1 MRFVSTLAVT
11 IILALPA
18 LAQRDWSKVEI
29 KATKVAGTV
38 HMLEGA
44 GGNIGVTI
52 GGDGVVIIDDQF
64 APLAPKI
71 KDAIAGLTDKPIK
84 FVLNTH
90 WHGDHTGGNE
100 YFGELAPLV
109 SHDNVR
115 KRLAEGMDT
124 ESRKTPPA
132 PPEALPILT
141 FNDRLTIHL
150 NGEEV
155 RAIHLPHA
163 HTDGD
168 AVIWF
173 TDSNVLHMGDVLF
186 SGLFPFIDLD
196 SGGSVDG
203 VIAAFEKIPATVPA
217 DIKVIP
223 GHGPLSTLDDIR
235 KSKEMILDCREIVRK
250 ALADGKTADQMKEE
264 KILAKYDA
272 WNWSFITTERW
283 IDTLVRDLGGKR

>member
-1 MRFVSTLAVT
+1 MKKKLYGIALSVL
-11 IILALPA
+11 LALPA
-18 LAQRDWSKVEI
+18 LAQRDWNKVEI
-29 KATKVAGTV
+29 KATPVAGTV
-38 HMLEGA
+38 YMLEGA

-52 GGDGVVIIDDQF
+52 GEDGIVIIDDQF

-71 KDAIAGLTDKPIK
+71 KEAVAGLSDKPVK

-100 YFGELAPLV
+100 YFGEIAPLV

-115 KRLAEGMDT
+115 KRLAEGMDS

-173 TDSNVLHMGDVLF
+173 TDSNVVHMGDVLF
-186 SGLFPFIDLD
+186 SGLFPFIDID

-203 VIAAFEKIPATVPA
+203 VIAALDKVVATVPGDVKIIA
-217 DIKVIP
+217 
-223 GHGPLSTLDDIR
+223 GHGPLSTIEDV
-235 KSKEMILDCREIVRK
+235 KKAKAMILDCREIVRE
-250 ALADGKTADQMKEE
+250 ALAAGKTAEE
-264 KILAKYDA
+264 IRDEKLLEAYAA
-272 WNWSFITTERW
+272 WDWNFITTERW
-283 IDTLVRDLGGKR
+283 IATLVRDLSGK

>member
-1 MRFVSTLAVT
+1 MRLASTIAVCITLAV
-11 IILALPA
+11 PA
-18 LAQRDWSKVEI
+18 MAQRDWSKVEI

-38 HMLEGA
+38 YMLEGA

-52 GGDGVVIIDDQF
+52 GNDGIVIIDDQY

-71 KDAIAGLTDKPIK
+71 KEAVASLSDKPIR

-100 YFGELAPLV
+100 YFGEMAPLV

-115 KRLAEGMDT
+115 KRLAEGSDT
-124 ESRKTPPA
+124 PGRKVEPA
-132 PPEALPILT
+132 PPGALPVVT

-168 AVIWF
+168 SAVWF

-186 SGLFPFIDLD
+186 SGLFPFIDID

-203 VIAAFEKIPATVPA
+203 VLAAFDKVVATVPA
-217 DIKVIP
+217 DVKVIP
-223 GHGPLSTLDDIR
+223 GHGPLSTLEDVQ
-235 KSKEMILDCREIVRK
+235 KAKAMILECRELVRA
-250 ALADGKTADQMKEE
+250 ALAAGKTADQMKEE
-264 KILAKYDA
+264 RILAKHDS
-272 WNWSFITTERW
+272 WSWGFINADRW
-283 IDTLVRDLGGKR
+283 IDTLVRDLGR

>member
-1 MRFVSTLAVT
+1 MRITSAIVIAAVA
-11 IILALPA
+11 ALPA

-29 KATKVAGTV
+29 KATPVAGTV
-38 HMLEGA
+38 YMLEGA

-52 GGDGVVIIDDQF
+52 GEDGIVIIDDQF

-71 KDAIAGLTDKPIK
+71 KDAVAGLSDKPVK

-100 YFGELAPLV
+100 YFGEIAPLV

-186 SGLFPFIDLD
+186 SGLFPFIDID

-203 VIAAFEKIPATVPA
+203 VLAAFDEVVATVPA
-217 DIKVIP
+217 DVKIIA
-223 GHGPLSTLDDIR
+223 GHGPLSTIADIR
-235 KSKEMILDCREIVRK
+235 KSKEMIIATREIIRK
-250 ALADGKTADQMKEE
+250 ALSEGRTADQMKEE
-264 KILAKYDA
+264 KILADFEA

-283 IDTLVRDLGGKR
+283 IDTLVRDLSDR

>member
-1 MRFVSTLAVT
+1 MRIASAITVVVA
-11 IILALPA
+11 LALPA
-18 LAQRDWSKVEI
+18 AAQRDWSQIEI
-29 KATKVAGTV
+29 KVTPVAGTV

-52 GGDGVVIIDDQF
+52 GSDGIVIIDDQF

-71 KDAIAGLTDKPIK
+71 KQAVAALSDQPVR

-100 YFGELAPLV
+100 YFGEMAPLV

-115 KRLAEGMDT
+115 KRLAEGV
-124 ESRKTPPA
+124 PA
-132 PPEALPILT
+132 HDAEPAAPAALPILT

-155 RAIHLPHA
+155 RAIHVPHA

-173 TDSNVLHMGDVLF
+173 TDSNVVHAGDVLF
-186 SGLFPFIDLD
+186 SGVFPFIDID

-203 VIAAFEKIPATVPA
+203 FLAALDKVVATVPA
-217 DIKVIP
+217 DVKIIP
-223 GHGPLSTLDDIR
+223 GHGPLSSIDDIK
-235 KSKEMILDCREIVRK
+235 KSKEMILACREIIRK
-250 ALADGKTADQMKEE
+250 ALAEGKTAEQMKES
-264 KILAKYDA
+264 KVLAA
-272 WNWSFITTERW
+272 FEEWNWNFITTERW
-283 IDTLVRDLGGKR
+283 IDTLVRDLSGS

>member
-1 MRFVSTLAVT
+1 MRLVATLALCIAVG
-11 IILALPA
+11 LPA
-18 LAQRDWSKVEI
+18 LAQRDWSQVEI

-38 HMLEGA
+38 YMLEGA
-44 GGNIGVTI
+44 GGNIGITV
-52 GGDGVVIIDDQF
+52 GDDGVVLIDDQF

-71 KDAIAGLTDKPIK
+71 KAAIEAISDKPIR
-84 FVLNTH
+84 FVMNTH

-100 YFGELAPLV
+100 FFGEIAPIV

-115 KRLAEGMDT
+115 IRLAGGMDSPART
-124 ESRKTPPA
+124 VAPA

-168 AVIWF
+168 AVVWF
-173 TDSNVLHMGDVLF
+173 TESNVLHMGDVLF
-186 SGLFPFIDLD
+186 SGLFPYIDID

-203 VIAAFEKIPATVPA
+203 VLSGFDKVIATVPA
-217 DIKVIP
+217 DVKIIP
-223 GHGPLSTLDDIR
+223 GHGPLSTIDDIR
-235 KSKEMILDCREIVRK
+235 NAKAMILDCREIVRA
-250 ALADGKTADQMKEE
+250 ALAEGKTAEQMKEDR
-264 KILAKYDA
+264 ILGKYDS
-272 WNWSFITTERW
+272 WSWGFINADRW
-283 IDTLVRDLGGKR
+283 IDTLVRDLAGK

>member
-1 MRFVSTLAVT
+1 MRIVSAIVVSSV
-11 IILALPA
+11 IALPA

-29 KATKVAGTV
+29 KATPVAGTV
-38 HMLEGA
+38 YMLEGA

-52 GGDGVVIIDDQF
+52 GEDGIVIIDDQF

-71 KDAIAGLTDKPIK
+71 KEAVAGLSDKPVK
-84 FVLNTH
+84 FVQHTH

-100 YFGELAPLV
+100 YFGEIAPLV

-124 ESRKTPPA
+124 ESRQTPPA

-173 TDSNVLHMGDVLF
+173 TDSNVVHMGDVLF
-186 SGLFPFIDLD
+186 SGLFPFIDID

-203 VIAAFEKIPATVPA
+203 VLAAFDTIVATVPA
-217 DIKVIP
+217 DVKVIA
-223 GHGPLSTLDDIR
+223 GHGPLSTIDDIR
-235 KSKEMILDCREIVRK
+235 KSKEMIVATREIIRT
-250 ALADGKTADQMKEE
+250 ALSEGMTAEQMKEGE
-264 KILAKYDA
+264 VLAKYDA
-272 WNWSFITTERW
+272 WNWSFISTERW
-283 IDTLVRDLGGKR
+283 IDTLVRDLEGR